1 MTIARDAVRL
11 YDAPHKERAV
21 KLPEQG
27 LPKDELFARMEA
39 MRDKDVRWREGK
51 AFSMVYLA
59 GEDLLDVLHGAANRY
74 FSENALNPMAFPSLR
89 RFESEVLA
97 MGADLLGDPGA
108 VGALTS
114 GGTES
119 ILMAVKTA
127 RDWARAK
134 HPEIRE
140 PEMVLPV
147 SAHPAFIKAA
157 KYFDVKPVITPVR
170 ADLRADVGAIRG
182 AISERTILI
191 MGSAPSYPHGVV
203 DPITEIAALAIERGL
218 LCHVDACVGGYLLPF
233 LRRLGEPIPPFDFSV
248 PGVTSMSADLHKY
261 GYAAKGAS
269 TVFYKTRELRRF
281 QYVAHA
287 DWNGGLYVSP
297 SMAGTRPSGPI
308 AAAWA
313 AMNFL
318 GEDGYLRLT
327 RDALAA
333 CRALRAG
340 VAATPGLQVMGEP
353 DATLFAFTSD
363 TIDVYALA
371 DALHASGWHLDRQ
384 HRPPSLHLTVMPG
397 HLAHVD
403 AFLADLRGCVASLA
417 SGGPAPEGSSAMYG
431 MLGTLPDRGAVNE
444 LLIDF
449 LDGIDAS

>member
-1 MTIARDAVRL
+1 
-11 YDAPHKERAV
+11 V
-21 KLPEQG
+21 KLPDQG
-27 LPKDELFARMEA
+27 QAKDELFSRMEA
-39 MRDKDVRWREGK
+39 MRDKDARWREGK
-51 AFSMVYLA
+51 AFSLVYLA
-59 GEDLLDVLHGAANRY
+59 GEDILEVLHGAANRY
-74 FSENALNPMAFPSLR
+74 FSENALNPVAFPSLK

-97 MGADLLGDPGA
+97 MGADLLGDGNA
-108 VGALTS
+108 VGAMTS

-127 RDWARAK
+127 RDWSRVK
-134 HPEIRE
+134 RPGVTR

-170 ADLRADVGAIRG
+170 DDLRADVDAIRG
-182 AISERTILI
+182 AITDQTILI

-203 DPITEIAALAIERGL
+203 DPITEIAALAQERGL

-281 QYVAHA
+281 QYVSHA
-287 DWNGGLYVSP
+287 DWTGGLYVSP

-313 AMNFL
+313 VMNYL
-318 GEDGYLRLT
+318 GEAGYLRLN

-333 CRALRAG
+333 CRALMAG
-340 VAATPGLQVMGEP
+340 VEATPGLRILGKP

-363 TIDVYALA
+363 SVDIYALA
-371 DALHASGWHLDRQ
+371 DALNARGWHMDRQ
-384 HRPPSLHLTVMPG
+384 QRPPSLHLTVMPG
-397 HLAHVD
+397 HLPHVD
-403 AFLADLRGCVASLA
+403 AFLSDLRECTGSLV
-417 SGGPAPEGSSAMYG
+417 SGKPAPDGSAAMYG

-449 LDGIDAS
+449 LDGLDAS